1 MRNAPCGWN
10 SPFFFPVQPFD
21 PEMSVPCFFYLDEPE
36 ERLLFRSFH
45 SIGALTLLPSP
56 LVAIYESV
64 LPGYPL
70 GPQHLAFWRR
80 LLRKEEP
87 TRQPGRVPLPLRC
100 PPKYTFVDLL
110 HTHDRPR
117 VQQLDQPFDG
127 TWMDATPITMPRG
140 VFIFEYV

>member
-1 MRNAPCGWN
+1 MADPTDVRNAPCGWN

-21 PEMSVPCFFYLDEPE
+21 PEI
-36 ERLLFRSFH
+36 FH